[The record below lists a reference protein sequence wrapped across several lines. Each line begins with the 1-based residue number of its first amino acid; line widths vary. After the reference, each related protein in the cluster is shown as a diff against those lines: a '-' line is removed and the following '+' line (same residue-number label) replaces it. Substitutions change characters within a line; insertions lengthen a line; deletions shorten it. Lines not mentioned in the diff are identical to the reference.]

1 MTKKK
6 PTTTLK
12 KSAPSLS
19 GSVHPEA
26 APEHEG
32 EPPKTASQT
41 VGPVEPKP
49 EAVTDATA
57 KPPAPAAPPTTPAEF
72 KMPADTKLTVGKLET
87 NCEDPAALIAKAS
100 KDKEAPFMDVPEGWT
115 ESAVWTGKGYLDVL
129 DPDPL
134 AINLQE
140 VARGLARQYRF
151 GPAMEDDYTVAE
163 HSVGA
168 FRIMRSIGIDEGWD
182 PQTRLNLERAA
193 LLHDAPE
200 YLIGD
205 MLSPIKRQCPAY
217 RDIDGFMSRAVET
230 RFGLPAFILECDE
243 VREVDRLACDTEARV
258 FLPKMPAW
266 PGMSDGHPDGIC
278 RTTKPAAYFLR
289 VADSLGLR

>member
-12 KSAPSLS
+12 KPAPSLS
-19 GSVHPEA
+19 GSVHPEGA
-26 APEHEG
+26 PVHENGSVKTDAPVDNSATPEAPDAPE
-32 EPPKTASQT
+32 KSDT
-41 VGPVEPKP
+41 P
-49 EAVTDATA
+49 EFT
-57 KPPAPAAPPTTPAEF
+57 
-72 KMPADTKLTVGKLET
+72 MPADAKLSVGDLET
-87 NCEDPAALIAKAS
+87 NCPDPEALIS
-100 KDKEAPFMDVPEGWT
+100 QNLEDKEAPFMDVPEGWT
-115 ESAVWTGKGYLDVL
+115 ESAVWTGTGYLDVL

-134 AINLQE
+134 AIKLAE
-140 VARGLARQYRF
+140 IARGLARQYRF
-151 GPAMEDDYTVAE
+151 GPALLDDYTVAE

-168 FRIMRSIGIDEGWD
+168 FRIMRAIGIDEGWSD
-182 PQTRLNLERAA
+182 ENRLNLERAA

-217 RDIDGFMSRAVET
+217 RDIDAFISRAVEV

-243 VREVDRLACDTEARV
+243 VRRVDQLAADTEARV
-258 FLPKMPAW
+258 FMPDMPAW